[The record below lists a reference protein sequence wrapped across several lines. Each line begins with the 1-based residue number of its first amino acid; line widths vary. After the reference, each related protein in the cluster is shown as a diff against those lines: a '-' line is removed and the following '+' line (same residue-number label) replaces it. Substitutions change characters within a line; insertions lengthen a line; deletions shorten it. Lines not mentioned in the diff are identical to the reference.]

1 MAALKHQIEIRN
13 SKGTFSGSV
22 CSSMIGKERMHFHNR
37 KMKRKVCSFMTGNRA
52 CYSIFGEGDAK
63 LHFGGRV
70 LTKSVC
76 SSMVSPTSVK
86 AALHTE

>member
-1 MAALKHQIEIRN
+1 
-13 SKGTFSGSV
+13 
-22 CSSMIGKERMHFHNR
+22 MHFHYR
-37 KMKRKVCSFMTGNRA
+37 KIKRKVKVCSLMTGNRA
-52 CYSIFGEGDAK
+52 CYSIFGERNVK
-63 LHFGGRV
+63 LHFGGHV